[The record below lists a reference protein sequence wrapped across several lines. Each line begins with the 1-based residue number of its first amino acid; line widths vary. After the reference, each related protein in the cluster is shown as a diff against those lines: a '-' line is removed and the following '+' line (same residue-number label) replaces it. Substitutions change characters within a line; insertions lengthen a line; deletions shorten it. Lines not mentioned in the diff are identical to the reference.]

1 MDALRSPPPS
11 ASSFTFPSSPAHA
24 STSSP
29 SSSSKL
35 AAAFDYPVRQDSL
48 AHAHRSHNPSTST
61 STASSSSSSRGRGH
75 AYASTSSSSAGT
87 RSAYTSCTSDAFDEG
102 PDCED
107 EDEGREYSDAGSV
120 LDELYDELAA
130 FHPLAGK
137 DNEASPPRGYGRT
150 DSTALLRERTRYR
163 SSASYSPT
171 QALNLQRN
179 VLPGGAF
186 GTLSFE
192 QRDSQLSLLASIAA
206 SPSTPLDR
214 CFCGN
219 EAEEDSIYCGRACAQ
234 ADALNALCGG
244 GSAAGSSGV
253 EDGAGAA
260 SSSSSSSDGASL
272 RSGTSGGMAESGS
285 ESHYRRVEREAERR
299 AKERERQ
306 ARREKKAGRKLGRSE
321 AAARLEGRAQAEEEE
336 ERERVVRPP
345 PRTTSRPPCTR
356 TSSRT
361 GTGTPSLS
369 SSVSSLASSA
379 QPSPIS
385 PCFPSTAAAPE
396 SPFIIEPTSSPSGAF
411 EPPLR
416 PCTPNPPSSTHLA
429 NDIYS
434 SYLTATP
441 LASDKLRTPRGTG
454 TGTPGSTLVTPRA
467 TFPRTPG
474 ADGDEEEGDESPT
487 QRGGGAEGVGLR
499 MLELCADDEDEDE
512 VEERDQVSPDPDEGG
527 WGAQEMRERM
537 WARSGSARSS
547 AYGHT
552 KGKLSFEDVVGILG
566 A

>member
-11 ASSFTFPSSPAHA
+11 ASSFTFPPSPAHA

-48 AHAHRSHNPSTST
+48 AHARGAHHPSTST
-61 STASSSSSSRGRGH
+61 STASSSSSRGRGH
-75 AYASTSSSSAGT
+75 AYASTGSSSAGT

-102 PDCED
+102 EDCED
-107 EDEGREYSDAGSV
+107 EDEGRDYTDAGSV

-137 DNEASPPRGYGRT
+137 DAEASPPRGYGRF

-171 QALNLQRN
+171 QALNLQRSL
-179 VLPGGAF
+179 LPGAF

-234 ADALNALCGG
+234 ADALNALCGA
-244 GSAAGSSGV
+244 GSGAGSSGV
-253 EDGAGAA
+253 EEGAA
-260 SSSSSSSDGASL
+260 SSSSSSDGASL
-272 RSGTSGGMAESGS
+272 RSGTSGGMVESGS
-285 ESHYRRVEREAERR
+285 ESHYRRVEKEAERR

-306 ARREKKAGRKLGRSE
+306 IRREKKAGRKLGRSE
-321 AAARLEGRAQAEEEE
+321 AAARLEGRAQEEEE
-336 ERERVVRPP
+336 ERVMRPP
-345 PRTTSRPPCTR
+345 PRTTSRPSCER

-361 GTGTPSLS
+361 GAGTPSLS
-369 SSVSSLASSA
+369 SSISSLASSA
-379 QPSPIS
+379 LPSPIS
-385 PCFPSTAAAPE
+385 PCFPSTTAAPNP
-396 SPFIIEPTSSPSGAF
+396 PFIVEPTTSCAF

-416 PCTPNPPSSTHLA
+416 PCTPNPPHLPNA

-454 TGTPGSTLVTPRA
+454 TPASTLVTPRA

-474 ADGDEEEGDESPT
+474 AEDDEEDESPT
-487 QRGGGAEGVGLR
+487 QRCGGGGGAEGVGLR
-499 MLELCADDEDEDE
+499 MLELCADDDEGL
-512 VEERDQVSPDPDEGG
+512 EERDQVSPDPDEGD
-527 WGAQEMRERM
+527 WGARDMRERM

-547 AYGHT
+547 TYGHT

>member
-11 ASSFTFPSSPAHA
+11 ASSFTFPPSPAHA
-24 STSSP
+24 STST

-48 AHAHRSHNPSTST
+48 AHAHRSHHPSTST
-61 STASSSSSSRGRGH
+61 STASSSSSRGRGH
-75 AYASTSSSSAGT
+75 A
-87 RSAYTSCTSDAFDEG
+87 DAFDEG
-102 PDCED
+102 EDCED
-107 EDEGREYSDAGSV
+107 EEEGREYSDAGSV

-137 DNEASPPRGYGRT
+137 DNEAEASPPRGYGRT

-171 QALNLQRN
+171 QALNPSHAHNR
-179 VLPGGAF
+179 LPGAF

-244 GSAAGSSGV
+244 GSGAGSSAG
-253 EDGAGAA
+253 EEGAA
-260 SSSSSSSDGASL
+260 SSSSSSDGASL
-272 RSGTSGGMAESGS
+272 RSGTSGGLPESGS

-321 AAARLEGRAQAEEEE
+321 AAARLEGRAHAEQEEE
-336 ERERVVRPP
+336 ERVRPP
-345 PRTTSRPPCTR
+345 PRTTSRPLPER

-385 PCFPSTAAAPE
+385 PCFPSTAVGPS
-396 SPFIIEPTSSPSGAF
+396 SPFIVEPTSSSSAF

-416 PCTPNPPSSTHLA
+416 PCTPNPPHLPNA

-441 LASDKLRTPRGTG
+441 LASDKLRTPTQLSRGAG
-454 TGTPGSTLVTPRA
+454 TGSTLVTPRA

-474 ADGDEEEGDESPT
+474 AEDDEEEEESPT
-487 QRGGGAEGVGLR
+487 QRCGAGGAEGVGLR
-499 MLELCADDEDEDE
+499 MLELCADDEEE
-512 VEERDQVSPDPDEGG
+512 VEERDQVSPNPDEGG

-547 AYGHT
+547 ASGYGHT